1 MFTGIIEEIG
11 EITKINRD
19 GDNTHITIRSNISKD
34 AYIDQSIS
42 HNGVC
47 LTVVGKDDDTHTVTA
62 IKETIDV
69 TNLKY
74 WKTGDLINLERAMI
88 PNQRLDGHFVQ
99 GHVDQTTQCT
109 SIRVYDGSWV
119 YRFGLPVG
127 TESLVVHKGSI
138 AINGVSLTVI
148 LPEDDP
154 QSFEVAIIPYTY
166 EHTNFKSLKIGD
178 LVNLEYDILGKY
190 VLRYINLRN

>member
-1 MFTGIIEEIG
+1 MFTGIIEEVG

-19 GDNTHITIRSNISKD
+19 GDNTHLTIRSNISKD

-47 LTVVGKDDDTHTVTA
+47 LTVVGKNEDTHTVTA
-62 IKETIDV
+62 IKETLDV

-99 GHVDQTTQCT
+99 GHVDQITSCT
-109 SIRVYDGSWV
+109 GLRVYDGSWV
-119 YRFGLPVG
+119 FRFGIPVG
-127 TESLVVHKGSI
+127 TESLIVHKGSI

-148 LPEDDP
+148 LPDDDP
-154 QSFEVAIIPYTY
+154 KSFEVAIIPYTY
-166 EHTNFKSLKIGD
+166 EHTNFKSLKVGD
-178 LVNLEYDILGKY
+178 FVNLEYDILGKY
-190 VLRYINLRN
+190 VLRYMNLKN